1 MIYFTNLLDVTPVTR
16 YDTIEE
22 FNVDSKA
29 EYSASS
35 SIANVIIKAYRHITL
50 TAEYRSNTVF
60 WTYPQHPQS
69 LGGGLKA

>member
-1 MIYFTNLLDVTPVTR
+1 MIYFTNLSDVTPVIR

-35 SIANVIIKAYRHITL
+35 SIANVIIKAYRHIAL
-50 TAEYRSNTVF
+50 TAEYRSTVVF
-60 WTYPQHPQS
+60 ETYPQHAQS
-69 LGGGLKA
+69 LGWGLKA